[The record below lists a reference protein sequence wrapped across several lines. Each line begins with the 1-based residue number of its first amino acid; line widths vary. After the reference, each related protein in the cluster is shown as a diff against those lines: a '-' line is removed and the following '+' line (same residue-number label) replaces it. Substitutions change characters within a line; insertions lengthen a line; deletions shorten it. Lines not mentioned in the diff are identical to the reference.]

1 MVTSTLIDNGI
12 FRCPYDISQLLE
24 DLRLSSKPIKKRRTV
39 NGPGWDLSDG
49 FNTLHLD
56 GDSRTRRTP
65 ISAAMPLDPMP
76 QAMPQAT
83 QAPNH
88 FGTEDVVLSDADDEN
103 DVPICTM
110 DPELRRICLGAGR
123 TTRSHFSMYKQPKP
137 NDMALVPY
145 IPPAEVLHRVLT
157 GKKWTNSADDMGY
170 EGEAES
176 DSVRVLRMKI
186 EDFLAQQQSAIVPRD
201 DDQIRMEGEEME
213 MEMDVLS

>member
-1 MVTSTLIDNGI
+1 MVTSTLIDNGL

-65 ISAAMPLDPMP
+65 ISTAMPLDPMP
-76 QAMPQAT
+76 QANST

-88 FGTEDVVLSDADDEN
+88 FGTEDVTLSDADDEN
-103 DVPICTM
+103 DVTIRTM

-123 TTRSHFSMYKQPKP
+123 TTRSHFPMYKQPKP

-186 EDFLAQQQSAIVPRD
+186 EDFLAQQQSAIVPRAD
-201 DDQIRMEGEEME
+201 DDQIRMEGEEMD
-213 MEMDVLS
+213 MEMDILS